1 MDTGSSVLRGIT
13 RPYGRHAPQPFS
25 NPRSHTPVVL
35 QDHLMIDL
43 VSPDGVVKHHSEVYG
58 NVVATYGL
66 NRLCELIAT
75 GGEASDLVAAA
86 RIGTDST
93 VATSNDSRLLQST
106 QSIALSGAS
115 MDASDQGNRTLRYV
129 MTYASDGNASQIR
142 EIAIYASSN
151 VTTGIWARRDL
162 TGAESV
168 NRGASDEIRVSW
180 DFVLTTA

>member
-1 MDTGSSVLRGIT
+1 MKPHDLLRGLT
-13 RPYGRHAPQPFS
+13 
-25 NPRSHTPVVL
+25 RSHGRYAPAPFQNPPIHSPIGL
-35 QDHLMIDL
+35 QDHLTIEQYGPSGEL
-43 VSPDGVVKHHSEVYG
+43 KKRAEVYG

-66 NRLCELIAT
+66 NRLCELCAT
-75 GGEASDLVAAA
+75 GGDASDHVAAA
-86 RIGTDST
+86 RIGTDNTAAS
-93 VATSNDSRLLQST
+93 SNDSRLLAST

-129 MTYASDGNASQIR
+129 MTFASDGNASQIR

-180 DFVLTTA
+180 DFVFTTA